1 MALADIKEKILAEAK
16 KEKETL
22 LGTAKKEE
30 DQILGEAKKNSQ
42 AIKKET
48 DEKLQKEIPLVVK
61 RREAVA
67 GLDVRKCMLGAKR
80 ELIEKS
86 FEAGALEI
94 ENLPKEKYL
103 VFMTNLLEAALETG
117 NEEVLLGEDETILD
131 AAWIESFNAKS
142 GKKITLAKE
151 KTSRGKRGFV
161 LRNNLIEVNCT
172 VRTLIRSLR
181 DDLEADVAKR
191 LFANL

>member
-16 KEKETL
+16 KEKEAL
-22 LGTAKKEE
+22 LGAAKKEQ
-30 DQILGEAKKNSQ
+30 DQILGEAKKAAQ

-48 DEKLQKEIPLVVK
+48 EEKLKKEVPLVLK

-67 GLDVRKCMLGAKR
+67 ELDVRKEMLGAKR

-86 FEAGALEI
+86 FEAAAHGI
-94 ENLPKEKYL
+94 ETMPKEGYCT
-103 VFMTNLLEAALETG
+103 FMTNLLKEAVETG

-131 AAWIESFNAKS
+131 AAWIDAFNAAS
-142 GKKITLAKE
+142 GKNITLSSE
-151 KTSRGKRGFV
+151 KTPRGKRGFV

>member
-1 MALADIKEKILAEAK
+1 MALADIKEKILAEAT
-16 KEKETL
+16 KEKEAL
-22 LGTAKKEE
+22 LGAAKKEQ
-30 DQILGEAKKNSQ
+30 DQILGEAKKTAQ
-42 AIKKET
+42 TIKMET
-48 DEKLQKEIPLVVK
+48 EEKLKKEIPLVLK

-67 GLDVRKCMLGAKR
+67 GLDVRKEMLGAKR

-86 FEAGALEI
+86 FESAAQGI
-94 ENLPKEKYL
+94 ETLPKEAYQT
-103 VFMTNLLEAALETG
+103 FMTNLLKEAVETG
-117 NEEVLLGEDETILD
+117 NEEVLLGEEENILD
-131 AAWIESFNAKS
+131 AAWIEAFNTAS
-142 GKKITLAKE
+142 GKNVTLSGE
-151 KTSRGKRGFV
+151 KTPRGKRGFV

>member
-16 KEKETL
+16 KEK
-22 LGTAKKEE
+22 
-30 DQILGEAKKNSQ
+30 DSVLGEAKKEQ
-42 AIKKET
+42 EQILAGAKKVAGATKKEN

-67 GLDVRKCMLGAKR
+67 GLDVRKYMLSAKR
-80 ELIEKS
+80 ELIEKA
-86 FEAGALEI
+86 FEASAQNI
-94 ENLPKEKYL
+94 EKLPKEKYL
-103 VFMTNLLEAALETG
+103 AFMNTLLEGAVESG
-117 NEEVLLGEDETILD
+117 NEEVLLGEEETLLD
-131 AAWIESFNAKS
+131 ASWIEAFNEKT

-151 KTSRGKRGFV
+151 KTPRGKRGFV

-172 VRTLIRSLR
+172 IRTLLRSVR